1 MGSHWRFYGS
11 MCMFDSPKKWTKKMK
26 CHKLRVLNGPIAVKW
41 LRKAVNGHNFTKA
54 IKWKW
59 LRPRAGGM
67 HLHLIHRRRKRRK
80 KSEIKVHHHSKRL
93 DNSQQETHKS
103 SDNKTFSLINKIN
116 FYGVFYCNVLNRLFF
131 KRGRFERQRIA
142 PVPFIRFFFFFSFFG
157 KMIHSMK
164 KIQQK
169 WSNWWTEIPWVNQPW
184 NWHPLIYWFI
194 HKRLAC

>member
-1 MGSHWRFYGS
+1 
-11 MCMFDSPKKWTKKMK
+11 MFDSPKKWTKKMK
-26 CHKLRVLNGPIAVKW
+26 CYKLRVLNGPIAVKW
-41 LRKAVNGHNFTKA
+41 LRKAVNAHNFTKA

-116 FYGVFYCNVLNRLFF
+116 FYGVFYCNVLNLLFF
-131 KRGRFERQRIA
+131 QTGVFWKTENHTG
-142 PVPFIRFFFFFSFFG
+142 S
-157 KMIHSMK
+157 IHSNLFFLLFFRQDETQHEENSTKMFK
-164 KIQQK
+164 LMDRDCM
-169 WSNWWTEIPWVNQPW
+169 S
-184 NWHPLIYWFI
+184 
-194 HKRLAC
+194 